1 MTIAASRQSRL
12 ELLLILGAMTAFAP
26 LAIDMYLPALPT
38 LATAFSTD
46 TGAVQRTLA
55 SFFLGFA
62 LGQAFYGPL
71 ADRFGR
77 KRPLYAG
84 LLLFILAS
92 AACALAPDIEALIG
106 LRFLQAVGACA
117 GAVVA
122 RAMVR
127 DLFAPQE
134 TARIFSLLML
144 IMGVAPILAPLIGG
158 YVLLAFGWSAIFW
171 VLTGLG
177 IACLAAVLLRLPET
191 HDAATARPL
200 ALGDIFL
207 RYSGLLRDRHFL
219 GCCLAT
225 ALSSGGMF
233 AYIAGSP
240 FVFIEL
246 LGVAPEHFG
255 WIFGTNAFGLILVS
269 QVNGRVVHRY
279 GADRILRAAN
289 VVQAVA
295 GLALL
300 VAAAAGI
307 GGFWGLAVPLFIFV
321 TCVGVIAPNATAL
334 AMAPQGAQAGMA
346 SALLG
351 TIQFGIA
358 AAAAAAVGAIHDDTA
373 RPMAGVIA
381 LCGILGL
388 LLHRWLVPRASAASL

>member
-38 LATAFSTD
+38 LATALATD
-46 TGAVQRTLA
+46 TGSVQRTLA

-92 AACALAPDIEALIG
+92 AACALAPGIEALIG

-207 RYSGLLRDRHFL
+207 RYSGLLRDRPFL

-295 GLALL
+295 GLVLL
-300 VAAAAGI
+300 VAAATGI
-307 GGFWGLAVPLFIFV
+307 GGFWGLAVPLFVFV

-373 RPMAGVIA
+373 RPMAAVIA

-388 LLHRWLVPRASAASL
+388 FLHRWLVPRVAESL